1 MDSIR
6 IELPYLPP
14 ASFSPNSRV
23 HWAVRSKDGKMVK
36 EDVYYLLRAQ
46 CATIPQLKAITLKYT
61 IVVPDNRRRDYD
73 NFISRT
79 KPITDALVSAGL
91 IPDDTPEYIKYFNV
105 IFVYEKGKK
114 ATIIEVGG
122 KQREE
127 YQVKREKLSQPA
139 LSAGIR

>member
-1 MDSIR
+1 MRQESNGQQQLGRAHEGVQMIR

-23 HWAVRSKDGKMVK
+23 HWSARAADGKTVK

-46 CATIPQLKAITLKYT
+46 LTTIPQLKAIALKYT

-79 KPITDALVSAGL
+79 KPITDALVHAGL
-91 IPDDTPEYIKYFNV
+91 LPDDTPQYIKDFRLT
-105 IFVYEKGKK
+105 FQYEKGKS
-114 ATIIEVGG
+114 ATIIEI
-122 KQREE
+122 E
-127 YQVKREKLSQPA
+127 VKE
-139 LSAGIR
+139 

>member
-1 MDSIR
+1 MDSLDKIR

-23 HWAVRSKDGKMVK
+23 HWAVRSKDGKMAK

-46 CATIPQLKAITLKYT
+46 CTTIPQLKVVALKYT

-79 KPITDALVSAGL
+79 KPITDALVAAGL
-91 IPDDTPEYIKYFNV
+91 LKDDTPQYIKDFRLTFEV
-105 IFVYEKGKK
+105 VKGKK
-114 ATIIEVGG
+114 ATIIEIV
-122 KQREE
+122 E
-127 YQVKREKLSQPA
+127 VQP
-139 LSAGIR
+139 